1 MLEYIE
7 SFFYSSCLI
16 TQRKD
21 QIMPEGKK
29 ISVAFIGCGG
39 NARGHGR
46 RVAAQPDA
54 EIVGLNDV
62 SEEAIARFR
71 KEADVGSGVPDF
83 SSHKDMLAAVKP
95 DAVVISTPHTLHFE
109 QIMDSLDAGCHVHAE
124 KPMVCTVDNAREVI
138 AKAEETGK
146 HLMLGY
152 QRHFQ
157 PAYMYCRQVVQSGE
171 LGKVNFVTA
180 HQCQNWYSGK
190 EGRWREILSL
200 SGGGQLNDSGSHLL
214 DILLWILEASPKEVF
229 ALMEY
234 YDSEVDIMSALTIKF
249 DNGALCNISV
259 VGHAVGRMHED
270 FTIWMEEG
278 TIFVRDGK
286 IYVEKQDERMT
297 EVSADQ
303 LPEGGEKDRAFLDLI
318 QGKAENRVDASN
330 GLRVI
335 QLSKA
340 AWKSAETG
348 QPVSVEL

>member
-1 MLEYIE
+1 MP
-7 SFFYSSCLI
+7 
-16 TQRKD
+16 KD
-21 QIMPEGKK
+21 KK
-29 ISVAFIGCGG
+29 IRVAFIGCGG

-62 SEEAIARFR
+62 SEAAIDRFR
-71 KEADVGSGVPDF
+71 QDAELSDDVLAFDDY
-83 SSHKDMLAAVKP
+83 KDMLAAVKP
-95 DAVVISTPHTLHFE
+95 DAVLISTPHTLHFN
-109 QIMDSLDAGCHVHAE
+109 QIMDSLDAGCHVHTE
-124 KPMVCTVDNAREVI
+124 KPMVCSVDHAQKVI
-138 AKAEETGK
+138 AKAKETGK
-146 HLMLGY
+146 HLMLSY

-157 PAYMYCRQVVQSGE
+157 PAYMYCREVVQSGE

-180 HQCQNWYSGK
+180 HQSQNWYRGTSGK
-190 EGRWREILSL
+190 WRQVMAL

-229 ALMEY
+229 AMMEY
-234 YDSEVDIMSALTIKF
+234 YDSEVDILSALTIKF
-249 DNGALCNISV
+249 DSGALCNISV

-270 FTIWMEEG
+270 FTIWMEDG

-286 IYVEKQDERMT
+286 IYIEKQGEQMAQVT
-297 EVSADQ
+297 PDQ
-303 LPEGGEKDRAFLDLI
+303 LPKGGEKDRAFLDII

-335 QLSKA
+335 QLSEA

-348 QPVSVEL
+348 KPVAVKL